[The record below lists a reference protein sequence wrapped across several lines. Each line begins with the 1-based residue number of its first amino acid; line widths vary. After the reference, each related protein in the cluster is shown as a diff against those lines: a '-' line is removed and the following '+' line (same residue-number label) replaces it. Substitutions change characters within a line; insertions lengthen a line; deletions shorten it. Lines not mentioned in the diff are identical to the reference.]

1 MKYLGRIFLVLAPTL
16 AFTGTCFSQS
26 TGPAQ
31 QNGDIKTTT
40 MKVKGITCSADLKT
54 IMANVVKVPGVSSCK
69 SGKQGPTTSFEIR
82 YNPAQTTEKEIQA
95 AIEETGGCKD
105 PNERP
110 YKVKQ

>member
-1 MKYLGRIFLVLAPTL
+1 MATLLGLF
-16 AFTGTCFSQS
+16 GTNAAFSQQP
-26 TGPAQ
+26 TPAPNPADTQ
-31 QNGDIKTTT
+31 TTI

-54 IMANVVKVPGVSSCK
+54 IMANVEKVSGVTSCK
-69 SGKQGPTTSFEIR
+69 PGKQGPTTSFEIR

-95 AIEETGGCKD
+95 SIEGTGGCKD